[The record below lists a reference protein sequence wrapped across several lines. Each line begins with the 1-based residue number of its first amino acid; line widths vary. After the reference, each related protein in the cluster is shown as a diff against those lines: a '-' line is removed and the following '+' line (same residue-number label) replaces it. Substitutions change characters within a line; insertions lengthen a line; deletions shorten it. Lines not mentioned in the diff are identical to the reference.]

1 MTPEERIGELRARI
15 ELAQGSATLL
25 LAITRSD
32 EALDEAQRV
41 LNQILRATPMAVAD
55 LGACAPGTGPAR
67 WVELTRSQTADA
79 FTLVFKQPMKAATR
93 AFARLLNAERE
104 LLRGLAGP
112 VILLVSR
119 ATEKAL
125 REQAPDF
132 FTWVAQSY
140 EMPETRELATVASM
154 FGVSVDSTKPKSS
167 PESPIRFLHISDLH
181 LRPQRVKRYDQ
192 DRVLQGLI
200 TFLEHDRASFPLDML
215 FVTGDLAQSG
225 QPEEYAL
232 VVELL
237 KRLMAVT
244 LVPAERVFVVPGN
257 HDVDREVGRW
267 LLRTPAKSEDAIAFF
282 VEANSRTFH
291 EQKLAA
297 YRNGLSALLGAARP
311 LGLGV
316 GEEAVEI
323 VEIKGARI
331 AVASFNS
338 AWFAQGDDDHGK
350 LWIGEPNVERA
361 AERIADEDA
370 LFAIALLHH
379 PFDFLHEIERDTV
392 EHWFERS
399 FELVLRGHLHAS
411 KTRSIA
417 SQRGG
422 IIEVAGPAAYQ
433 GSQWAN
439 GCFLGEI
446 RPNTRTIRLRPY
458 MYAAGPDPWV
468 LDTKVFPDDESD
480 GYCRTF
486 TVPEKKRQK
495 SAIPKAIRDTASDRA
510 FAITQESLRVNADD
524 LRTMSLGTTLAGAI
538 ATEIE
543 SDEQLKKWSAP
554 TATEA
559 FEAMLLY
566 AGRVFLKVTSKF
578 GLRDRLSENTIMF
591 GFAAALK
598 DLVEAPVVI
607 QPRLPDGKRPDI
619 YIAGVGV
626 VEVKRATGQK
636 NVPHVVLEHGLQ
648 QLDNYLTR
656 LEPSVLGALVLVNFL
671 PSSATEPQLDHVKT
685 AAGRAVLIL
694 RL

>member
-25 LAITRSD
+25 LAITESD
-32 EALDEAQRV
+32 DALDEAQQV
-41 LNQILRATPMAVAD
+41 LNQILRATPMNVAD
-55 LGACAPGTGPAR
+55 WGACTPDTGPAR
-67 WVELTRSQTADA
+67 WAELTRSRTADA
-79 FTLVFKQPMKAATR
+79 FTLVFKQTMPPATR
-93 AFARLLNAERE
+93 VFARLLNAERE

-140 EMPETRELATVASM
+140 EMPERRELATVASK
-154 FGVSVDSTKPKSS
+154 FGASVASTQPKHS
-167 PESPIRFLHISDLH
+167 PETPIRFLHISDLH
-181 LRPQRVKRYDQ
+181 LRPQQVKRYDQ

-200 TFLEHDRASFPLDML
+200 TFLENDRASFPLDML

-225 QPEEYAL
+225 QPEEYAI
-232 VVELL
+232 VVDLL
-237 KRLMAVT
+237 KRLMDVT

-282 VEANSRTFH
+282 VEAKSRAFH
-291 EQKLAA
+291 KQKLAA
-297 YRNGLSALLGAARP
+297 YRKGLSALLGTARP

-350 LWIGEPNVERA
+350 LWLGEPNVERA
-361 AERIADEDA
+361 ADRIADEEA
-370 LFAIALLHH
+370 TFAIALLHH

-422 IIEVAGPAAYQ
+422 IVEVAGPAAYQ

-446 RPNTRTIRLRPY
+446 RAHARTIRLRPY

-468 LDTKVFPDDESD
+468 LDTKVFPDDEND
-480 GYCRTF
+480 GYCHTF
-486 TVPEKKRQK
+486 TVPEKKRLK
-495 SAIPKAIRDTASDRA
+495 SANPKPMRDAAAGRSVVTTREPPKPNADELR
-510 FAITQESLRVNADD
+510 TESLGA
-524 LRTMSLGTTLAGAI
+524 TLAGAI
-538 ATEIE
+538 ATEIK
-543 SDEQLKKWSAP
+543 SDELHRKWSAP
-554 TATEA
+554 TVTGS

-566 AGRVFLKVTSKF
+566 AGRVFLKVTSKL
-578 GLRDRLSENTIMF
+578 GLRDRLSEDTAMF
-591 GFAAALK
+591 GFGATLQEIFETA
-598 DLVEAPVVI
+598 VVI
-607 QPRLPDGKRPDI
+607 QPRLADGGRPDI
-619 YIAGVGV
+619 FIAGVAV
-626 VEVKRATGQK
+626 VEMKRVTGQK
-636 NVPHVVLEHGLQ
+636 NQNRVINDGLA
-648 QLDNYLTR
+648 QLDKYLTHFV
-656 LEPSVLGALVLVNFL
+656 PSLKGALVLVNAL
-671 PSSATEPQLDHVKT
+671 PLSATEPQLDQVKT
-685 AAGRAVLIL
+685 AAGCAVLLL